1 MEFGGINYLA
11 VIAAT
16 VAGFIF
22 GSVWY
27 GVLAKQWMQ
36 AAGVSEEQAKPSVGP
51 MINAFICQLITAWML
66 AGVIGH
72 LGDGQVTLKNGI
84 ISAAFIWFGFVLT
97 TQLVNHRF
105 QGKPWSLSL
114 IDCGHWLG
122 VFVAQGAVIG
132 LMGVS
137 S

>member
-11 VIAAT
+11 IIAAT
-16 VAGFIF
+16 VASFIF

-27 GVLAKQWMQ
+27 GLLSEQWMK
-36 AAGVSEEQAKPSVGP
+36 AASVSEEQAKPSTGP
-51 MINAFICQLITAWML
+51 MINAFICQLIMAWVL
-66 AGVIGH
+66 AGLIGH
-72 LGDGQVTLKNGI
+72 LGEGQVTLSNGV
-84 ISAAFIWFGFVLT
+84 ISATFVWFGFVLT

-105 QGKPWSLSL
+105 QRQPWALSI

-122 VFVAQGAVIG
+122 VLEVQGAVIG

-137 S
+137 G

>member
-27 GVLAKQWMQ
+27 GVLAKQWM
-36 AAGVSEEQAKPSVGP
+36 
-51 MINAFICQLITAWML
+51 NA

-72 LGDGQVTLKNGI
+72 LGDGQVTLKNGV

-122 VFVAQGAVIG
+122 VLVAQGAVIG
-132 LMGVS
+132 LMSVGG
-137 S
+137 